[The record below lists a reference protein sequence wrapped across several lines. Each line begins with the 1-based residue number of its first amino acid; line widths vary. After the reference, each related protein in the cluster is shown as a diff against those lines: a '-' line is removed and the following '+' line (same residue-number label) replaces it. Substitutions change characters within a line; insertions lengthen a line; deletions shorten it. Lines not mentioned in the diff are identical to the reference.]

1 MKDSADRLIAARL
14 LVRIEA
20 GAFSSRLLETV
31 TAAGVRARVLGVG
44 RWLRLLDAGLG
55 AYCRRPL
62 DRLDPEVRAVLRM
75 GLFEAWQLGVPAP
88 LAVDSSAH
96 LVRRLGKS
104 SAAGMVNAVLRR
116 AVRDQ
121 LMRSDDIAPGLRL
134 SHPEW
139 LYRRWLERFGADRTL
154 AMMVANQEPA
164 ATWVW
169 FANSAGAGKFRSE
182 DREMGIDLIAHP
194 WCPGAFCA
202 PGQAREL
209 IAAVRQGHAYVQ
221 DPASQL
227 VAHIGAALSRA
238 GCLADLCAAPGGK
251 TALLRRLRDWSTVA
265 AMDRRLLR
273 LRPVA
278 NSGVRLLVHDAAKPT
293 LQPRAR
299 ELVLLDAPCSGT
311 GTLGRHPELRWRLD
325 ESAIGALAATQARL
339 LAGGCNLV
347 RGGGVL
353 LYTTCSVEPE
363 ENEDLLRVLPAGF
376 TIRPLADVLPPGTPW
391 IATPAGGIRLLP
403 SSENDGFTIH
413 ALGLGGAGSC

>member
-20 GAFSSRLLETV
+20 GAFSSRLLESV
-31 TAAGVRARVLGVG
+31 SAAGVRARVLGVG

-55 AYCRRPL
+55 SYCRRPL

-75 GLFEAWQLGVPAP
+75 GLFGAWKLGVPAP

-116 AVRDQ
+116 AVRDR
-121 LMRSDDIAPGLRL
+121 LETSDDISPGLRL

-139 LYRRWLERFGADRTL
+139 LYQRWSERFGTERTQ
-154 AMMVANQEPA
+154 AMMAADQEPA
-164 ATWVW
+164 TTWVW
-169 FANSAGAGKFRSE
+169 LADSAEGQRLS
-182 DREMGIDLIAHP
+182 RIDLIAHP

-202 PGQAREL
+202 PGHAREL
-209 IAAVRQGHAYVQ
+209 VAAVRQGHAYIQ

-227 VAHIGAALSRA
+227 VAHIGAALSGG

-251 TALLRRLRDWSTVA
+251 TALLKRLCDWSTVA

-273 LRPVA
+273 LR
-278 NSGVRLLVHDAAKPT
+278 LVSDCGILRVLGDAAKPP
-293 LQPRAR
+293 LQPRAWD
-299 ELVLLDAPCSGT
+299 LVLLDAPCSGT

-325 ESAIGALAATQARL
+325 VSAIGELAAIQARL

-353 LYTTCSVEPE
+353 LYATCSVEPE
-363 ENEDLLRVLPAGF
+363 ENEDLLTPLPAGF
-376 TIRPLADVLPPGTPW
+376 TIRPLADAVPPGTPW

-403 SSENDGFTIH
+403 GAENDGFTIH
-413 ALGLGGAGSC
+413 ALAMNGKGSVSI